1 MRDLEVSNSDTD
13 FARELES
20 LSEAARQ
27 HIEERTM
34 QKMVPNL
41 MKALKPL
48 VLGIEALSRATEA
61 NSSLLATMKNEAPA
75 PIDVSGIVS
84 GVQDKI
90 DQRQQINQQL
100 FDALH
105 AQMKDYRDG
114 FLLEVMQKP
123 VVRDLIDLFDLFAV
137 IVRQFDAALEMGRES
152 ESATEAIAP
161 FETLFT
167 NLSHT
172 QGNLLEVLERME
184 VKMMPP
190 LSGRL
195 DKQKQR
201 ALSVVPAE
209 TIEED
214 MQIQESLKPGFQWR
228 DRVFR
233 PEEVVVKKWKEG
245 YLMMMPPD
253 GSGSKPSE
261 P

>member
-1 MRDLEVSNSDTD
+1 MRDLEVSTPDSD

-20 LSEAARQ
+20 LSEQARQ
-27 HIEERTM
+27 HIEERAV
-34 QKMVPNL
+34 QRMVPTL

-48 VLGIEALSRATEA
+48 VVGIESLSRATEA
-61 NSSLLATMKNEAPA
+61 NCSLLSTMKSEAPA
-75 PIDVSGIVS
+75 LLDVSGIVS

-90 DQRQQINQQL
+90 DQKDQINQQL

-105 AQMKDYRDG
+105 SQMKDYRDG

-123 VVRDLIDLFDLFAV
+123 VVRDLIDLYDLFSV
-137 IVRQFDAALEMGRES
+137 IVRQYDSALEAAREARAFV
-152 ESATEAIAP
+152 EIVGPFDTIA
-161 FETLFT
+161 T
-167 NLSHT
+167 NLAHT
-172 QGNLLEVLERME
+172 KATLLDVLDRME

-190 LSGRL
+190 LEGRL

-201 ALSVVPAE
+201 AVSVVPAD

-214 MQIQESLKPGFQWR
+214 MHIHESVKPGFQWR

-245 YLMMMPPD
+245 YLMMMPQESATPEI
-253 GSGSKPSE
+253 SQS
-261 P
+261 